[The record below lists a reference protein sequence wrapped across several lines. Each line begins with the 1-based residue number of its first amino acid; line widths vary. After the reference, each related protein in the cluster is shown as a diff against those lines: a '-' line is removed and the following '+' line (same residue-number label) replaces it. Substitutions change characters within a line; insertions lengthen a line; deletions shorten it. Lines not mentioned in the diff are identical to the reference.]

1 MTIQKALQSS
11 IEQCYDICWGCLH
24 YYQEKKMPIHKGQA
38 TREIL
43 LAELVKGIC
52 KITFIKRDGSARVAF
67 CTLNSLLIP
76 ANFAE
81 SIQKIFLEDANPDI
95 IPFWE
100 VSQGKWKSF
109 YINSLEIFIPANELN
124 KNITGVQVSQKDDID
139 GKTDADEI
147 QDIDDNQTDKIE
159 SSQKKSNAKI
169 DQQRKEKTVDP
180 VNRSNIKKKG
190 HRRNTKTSITEE
202 MENKKKN
209 LENAR
214 HIINTLRM
222 QAQARKNR
230 G

>member
-1 MTIQKALQSS
+1 
-11 IEQCYDICWGCLH
+11 
-24 YYQEKKMPIHKGQA
+24 MPIHKGQA
-38 TREIL
+38 SRELI

-76 ANFAE
+76 SNFAE

-100 VSQGKWKSF
+100 VAQGKWKSF
-109 YINSLEIFIPANELN
+109 YVNSLEIFIPANELS
-124 KNITGVQVSQKDDID
+124 KNVTGIQNSQKSDID
-139 GKTDADEI
+139 NKTDANEI
-147 QDIDDNQTDKIE
+147 QDIDDNEADKIE
-159 SSQKKSNAKI
+159 SAQKKSNAKI
-169 DQQRKEKTVDP
+169 DPQRKERTVNP
-180 VNRSNIKKKG
+180 VNRNNIKNKG
-190 HRRNTKTSITEE
+190 DKRNTKTNITKE
-202 MENKKKN
+202 MEKKKKN
-209 LENAR
+209 LENAK